1 MVYANFMHGSHV
13 TGINVGGDTSLNAI
27 AVKLLATEHISL
39 PVYKNKNMLSRWLFK
54 KLLAQAAQANVD
66 SLATVVDYIKGHE
79 AKVMNGS
86 FGVGYNENT
95 KAAIA
100 QIYKTVFLATPSED
114 DVEEFTMYFL
124 NELLVRGEKFVANS
138 PDLLFVFAAG
148 NDGTNNDFYPSYPT
162 NLSKF
167 ENVIAVAAT
176 MDERAIASF
185 SNRGVA
191 MVDVAA
197 PGVAISSSVPG
208 DNYLRVSGT
217 SQAAPYVAR
226 IAGLVRDINP
236 SLKPADVKKI
246 IAATVDAKTWLA
258 DRVKSGGLVNL
269 DRATSA
275 ARFSLHWGI
284 DESIRAA
291 FDVIPTRPDLGT
303 DIKTQMTPGL
313 FLPIM
318 PTGITWPF

>member
-1 MVYANFMHGSHV
+1 MHGSHV
-13 TGINVGGDTSLNAI
+13 TGISVGGDTSLNAI
-27 AVKLLATEHISL
+27 AVKLIATENISL
-39 PVYKNKNMLSRWLFK
+39 PVYKNKNIFSRWLFK

-66 SLATVVDYIKGHE
+66 SLTTVVNYIKGHE

-95 KAAIA
+95 KAAMR
-100 QIYKTVFLATPSED
+100 QIYKTVFLTTPNEAD
-114 DVEEFTMYFL
+114 TEEFTLYFL
-124 NELLVRGEKFVANS
+124 NELLARGEKFVADS

-148 NDGTNNDFYPSYPT
+148 NDATNNDLYPSYPT

-167 ENVIAVAAT
+167 DNVIAVAAT

-185 SNRGVA
+185 SNRGIM

-197 PGVAISSSVPG
+197 PGVAIQSSVPG

-217 SQAAPYVAR
+217 SQATPYVTR

-236 SLKPADVKKI
+236 TLKPADVKKI
-246 IAATVDAKTWLA
+246 IAGTVDKKLWLVNM
-258 DRVKSGGLVNL
+258 VKSGGLVNL
-269 DRATSA
+269 ERASVA
-275 ARFSLHWGI
+275 ARFSLNWGI
-284 DESIRAA
+284 DESIRAS
-291 FDVIPTRPDLGT
+291 FDVIPMKPDMGT
-303 DIKTQMTPGL
+303 EIQTQMMPEL
-313 FLPIM
+313 FIPIM